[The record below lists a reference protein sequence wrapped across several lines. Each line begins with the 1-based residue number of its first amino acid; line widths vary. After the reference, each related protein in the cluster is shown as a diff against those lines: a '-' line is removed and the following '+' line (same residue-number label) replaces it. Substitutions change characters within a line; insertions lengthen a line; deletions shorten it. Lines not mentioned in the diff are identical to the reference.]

1 MTKISSFGFGT
12 AYLHHLSKL
21 KQKEIL
27 NVAVDSG
34 ITHFDTA
41 PYYGYGIAES
51 ALSSISN
58 KKNVTIASKFGLYPK
73 GGSNQNKY
81 EVVSRKLMGKLI
93 PSINKEIIDFSIA
106 SASRSLDETRRRI
119 KRDYLDYF
127 MLHEPSNFSGSEKPL
142 EDWLNEQVKIGNIL
156 NYGLAGSLK
165 DISLDSKN
173 FYNILQSDFEFNSIN
188 KDYFFKKFNTKT
200 FFTYHWLK
208 NLSLKEIRKKIIYIR
223 SLNGKEPNYNQ
234 CFLFSTKNI
243 KHVKDYTI

>member
-1 MTKISSFGFGT
+1 MTKLSSFGFGT
-12 AYLHHLSKL
+12 AYLHHLSAS
-21 KQKEIL
+21 KQIEIL
-27 NVAVDSG
+27 NVAIDNG

-41 PYYGYGIAES
+41 PFYGYGIAER

-58 KKNVTIASKFGLYPK
+58 KKNVTITSKFGLYPK

-81 EVVSRKLMGKLI
+81 EVVSRKLIGRLI

-106 SASRSLDETRRRI
+106 SASKSLDETRRRV

-127 MLHEPSNFSGSEKPL
+127 MLHEPNNFSGLEKPL

-165 DISLDSKN
+165 GISLDSKN
-173 FYNILQSDFEFNSIN
+173 FYNNLQSSFEFNSIN

-200 FFTYHWLK
+200 FFTYNWLK
-208 NLSLKEIRKKIIYIR
+208 NLSPKDIRKKIIYIK
-223 SLNGKEPNYNQ
+223 SLSTKESYYNE

-243 KHVKDYTI
+243 ERIKDYSI